1 MQAHDAEHLEKKI
14 NELHKSLI
22 ALSGQDPVT
31 GLITIIHKPGWTS
44 VAELEFFTGI
54 VDSMVSQT
62 KSLAEL
68 KRVLS
73 SGSNKVA
80 LNPQPLPP

>member
-1 MQAHDAEHLEKKI
+1 MQKHDTEHLVKKI

-31 GLITIIHKPGWTS
+31 GLIPVIHRPGWTTLP
-44 VAELEFFTGI
+44 EFEFFTGI
-54 VDSMVSQT
+54 VDAMVSQT
-62 KSLAEL
+62 KTLAEL
-68 KRVLS
+68 KQVLS
-73 SGSNKVA
+73 SGANKVA